1 MDEDPNSMAWRKLPP
16 LSLGCSAFG
25 GMFDIVPK
33 EEDSPSSSSSSSGSA
48 AGTGGTASVMS
59 DSTCLQILRAALE
72 GGVTLLD
79 TGK

>member
-1 MDEDPNSMAWRKLPP
+1 MAWRKLPP

-33 EEDSPSSSSSSSGSA
+33 EEDSPSSSSSGSA
-48 AGTGGTASVMS
+48 AGTGGTVMS
-59 DSTCLQILRAALE
+59 DSTCLQILRTALE